1 MLVLEDYDLVRIAGN
16 RLLVGSSN
24 FTREEEREAFLESL
38 ERDGFKL
45 RRENGKEVTL
55 KALVTDLSYSIGGA
69 EVLMIEIDSS
79 LDESTLR

>member
-16 RLLVGSSN
+16 RLLVGATN
-24 FTREEEREAFLESL
+24 YTREEDREAFLESL

-45 RRENGKEVTL
+45 RRENGDEVTL
-55 KALVTDLSYSIGGA
+55 KALETDISYSIGDV
-69 EVLMIEIDSS
+69 EILMIEIDSS